1 MKIKKGNKTLLVA
14 KEKIHHSKNMKMK
27 TSSGLANKTIIFKT
41 LKQVTINIIHY
52 IWMKISTYEITPIN
66 KKA

>member
-1 MKIKKGNKTLLVA
+1 
-14 KEKIHHSKNMKMK
+14 MKMK
-27 TSSGLANKTIIFKT
+27 TSSGLANKTIILKT

-52 IWMKISTYEITPIN
+52 IWMKISTYKITPIN

>member
-14 KEKIHHSKNMKMK
+14 KEKIHHSENMKMK

-52 IWMKISTYEITPIN
+52 IWMKIITYKITPIN

>member
-1 MKIKKGNKTLLVA
+1 
-14 KEKIHHSKNMKMK
+14 MKMK

-52 IWMKISTYEITPIN
+52 IWTKVSTYEITPIN